1 MNESQIKAKYPP
13 GRFKPVLISE
23 VTRMSRGNYCVAGW
37 DIHAGKMVR
46 PLQPSGANWRL
57 GTARHVFF
65 VGHLLNCVPSDRR
78 NTAYPHATED
88 MLLSE
93 TPSLLEKFDEPTT
106 YGLLLDK
113 AFESIQQLFGLPL
126 LENKYLPDGTRC
138 PSLGGVRVVC
148 SRVHFI
154 EDGFGK
160 LRLVLQDADN
170 ISYRL
175 AVTSEELRHIFS
187 ASDEDAEPFFGVAEA
202 NEWLSVNPAD
212 SEIILR
218 VGLARGWAG
227 RDGVWNPRRCYAQ
240 LNGIIC
246 PEDNY
251 HVFAGPPST

>member
-1 MNESQIKAKYPP
+1 MNESQIKAKYPAD
-13 GRFKPVLISE
+13 RFKPVLISE

-37 DIHAGKMVR
+37 DIHAERMVR

-57 GTARHVFF
+57 GNARDVFS
-65 VGHLLNCVPSDRR
+65 VGHLLNCVASGRR

-88 MLLSE
+88 LLLSK
-93 TPSLLEKFDEPTT
+93 TPSVLEKFDESTT
-106 YGLLLDK
+106 YELLLDK
-113 AFESIQQLFGLPL
+113 AFESIQQLFGRPL
-126 LENKYLPDGTRC
+126 LEDKYLPDGTQC
-138 PSLGGVRVVC
+138 PSLGGVRVAC
-148 SRVHFI
+148 SRVNFI

-175 AVTSEELRHIFS
+175 AVTSEELRRIFS
-187 ASDEDAEPFFGVAEA
+187 ASDANAEPFFGVAEA
-202 NEWLSVNPAD
+202 NEWLSVNSPD

-227 RDGVWNPRRCYAQ
+227 TDGAWNPRRCYAQ

-246 PEDNY
+246 PDDNY
-251 HVFAGPPST
+251 HIFAGPPST